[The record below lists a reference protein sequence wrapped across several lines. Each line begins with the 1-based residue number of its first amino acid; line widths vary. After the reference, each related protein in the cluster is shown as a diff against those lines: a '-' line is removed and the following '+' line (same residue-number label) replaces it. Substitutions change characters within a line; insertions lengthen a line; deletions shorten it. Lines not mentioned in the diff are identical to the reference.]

1 MEPFLSN
8 GLGAHLFSQFSSL
21 VDSSYYHSKH
31 VYASCMSKFA
41 GAFLFWF
48 SSLSSL
54 NLSRQISASNQHGL
68 KSGSCK
74 SSVQVKHIASCKN
87 SFAGFHFI
95 PESRGQSTTP
105 LDFGKIF
112 SYAMRHLFGGVEAL
126 QIQSL
131 PLFSLAA
138 ALVPPFDNFS
148 SKVLALPLETTE
160 VQMQE
165 CINQRPCE
173 VGHQGCGSL
182 SFLDLNWTRHAI
194 EPRTGIEFPT
204 ILDNVLDRQ
213 NNSSLASEVLVGTGS
228 RTMKIIRI
236 KSLKVYA
243 FGFYIHPYSLCQ
255 KLGPKYASIPV
266 GDLKKHNDFYQDLLR
281 EDIGMTVRLVVN
293 CNGMRINAVRDQFEK
308 SLRARLEKTNPN
320 TDYDC
325 LSTFGSYFTQDIA
338 LPVGTIIDF
347 QRTADGQLITKIGG
361 NQIGAVRSKDLCTA
375 VVVAWLAVLQGCL
388 LAVNGHNNFIYKDA
402 LTKSLIFLEAQRSG
416 KLPPNNRVPWRGDS
430 ALDDGKEANV
440 DLAGG
445 YYDAGDNVKY
455 GMPMAYTITTL
466 AWAVIEYKS
475 ELQAAGEFENAL
487 AAIRWGTDFFL
498 KAASRRG
505 RLYVQDE
512 LLWAAA
518 WLYDAT
524 LKPFY
529 LKFVTEEAISNIVDE
544 FNWDLKSAGAQI
556 LLSKYFYKGDQSL
569 KPFKEEADGY
579 ICSVLP
585 QSPYFKITMTAGG
598 MIHLRDGANTQYVT
612 GAAYLL
618 TIYADMLHQFNQKF
632 QCGDKQFDCTHL
644 YAFAKQQ
651 IDYVLGKNPLGRSY
665 MVGYGINPPKQ
676 AHHRGASVPMTMAH
690 ADVSCPMSFVQFYN
704 KNVPNPNELT
714 GAILGGP
721 DKQDQFSDLRWTS
734 VYTEPCT
741 YINSLAVAPL
751 AKLTSIYG

>member
-1 MEPFLSN
+1 M
-8 GLGAHLFSQFSSL
+8 
-21 VDSSYYHSKH
+21 
-31 VYASCMSKFA
+31 
-41 GAFLFWF
+41 
-48 SSLSSL
+48 SSL

-87 SFAGFHFI
+87 NLAGFHFV
-95 PESRGQSTTP
+95 PESSGQSTTP
-105 LDFGKIF
+105 LDFGKIS

-126 QIQSL
+126 QSL
-131 PLFSLAA
+131 PLLSLAA

-320 TDYDC
+320 TDYHC

-361 NQIGAVRSKDLCTA
+361 NQIGAVRSKDLCRA
-375 VVVAWLAVLQGCL
+375 FFDMYIG
-388 LAVNGHNNFIYKDA
+388 D
-402 LTKSLIFLEAQRSG
+402 
-416 KLPPNNRVPWRGDS
+416 PPVS
-430 ALDDGKEANV
+430 QETKEAIGQNV
-440 DLAGG
+440 
-445 YYDAGDNVKY
+445 
-455 GMPMAYTITTL
+455 
-466 AWAVIEYKS
+466 
-475 ELQAAGEFENAL
+475 
-487 AAIRWGTDFFL
+487 
-498 KAASRRG
+498 ASIMRR
-505 RLYVQDE
+505 
-512 LLWAAA
+512 
-518 WLYDAT
+518 
-524 LKPFY
+524 
-529 LKFVTEEAISNIVDE
+529 
-544 FNWDLKSAGAQI
+544 
-556 LLSKYFYKGDQSL
+556 
-569 KPFKEEADGY
+569 
-579 ICSVLP
+579 C
-585 QSPYFKITMTAGG
+585 
-598 MIHLRDGANTQYVT
+598 
-612 GAAYLL
+612 
-618 TIYADMLHQFNQKF
+618 
-632 QCGDKQFDCTHL
+632 
-644 YAFAKQQ
+644 
-651 IDYVLGKNPLGRSY
+651 
-665 MVGYGINPPKQ
+665 
-676 AHHRGASVPMTMAH
+676 
-690 ADVSCPMSFVQFYN
+690 
-704 KNVPNPNELT
+704 
-714 GAILGGP
+714 
-721 DKQDQFSDLRWTS
+721 
-734 VYTEPCT
+734 
-741 YINSLAVAPL
+741 
-751 AKLTSIYG
+751 